1 MYCRRCVAFRP
12 VCYCWKAKP
21 SPWTNRIYMNPLIAK
36 SIPALDRYSRYSLV
50 EVSLDEAGKYPS
62 VFTRLYPEAARAAG
76 EHADSMRA
84 AGVEVSPLAGLP
96 VSIKDLVD
104 IAGETTLA
112 GSTVLRDSP
121 PAKSDA
127 PVVERLRI
135 AGAAIV
141 GKTNMTEFA
150 YSGVGLNPHY
160 GTPANPADTAVA
172 RIPGGSSSGAAVSVA
187 TGLCVAAIGS
197 DTGGSIRIPAAL
209 CGVVGFKPTAR
220 RVPTAGTVPLSTTL
234 DTICA
239 MTRSVDDCILV
250 DNIIANTV
258 LSIPDLPLAG
268 LRLAV
273 PQTVMLDGLDPHVA
287 ESFASA
293 LSRLSAAGAKIVDAP
308 FGLLTESLT
317 LNRFSG
323 PESFAWHRG
332 LLSSREAE
340 YDFRVAK
347 RIRMGES
354 MSAADYIDMHRN
366 RRDWIARMEEA
377 LGPFDSLIMPTVP
390 MVAPPIAELEG
401 SEEAFFK
408 ANSLLLR
415 NPSAINL
422 LDGCA
427 VSLPCHAGGTL
438 PVGLMVAGPAMS
450 DRKILA
456 VARAIE
462 QTLQPQ

>member
-1 MYCRRCVAFRP
+1 
-12 VCYCWKAKP
+12 
-21 SPWTNRIYMNPLIAK
+21 MNPLTAK
-36 SIPALDRYSRYSLV
+36 SIPALDRYSRFSLV
-50 EVSLDEAGKYPS
+50 EVSLDEAEKHPS

-127 PVVERLRI
+127 PVVKRLRI
-135 AGAAIV
+135 AGASII

-239 MTRSVDDCILV
+239 MTRSVGDCILV
-250 DNIIANTV
+250 DSIIANTV

-273 PQTVMLDGLDPHVA
+273 PQTVMLDGLDGHVA
-287 ESFASA
+287 ESFSSA
-293 LSRLSAAGAKIVDAP
+293 LSRLSAAGAKIVDVP
-308 FGLLTESLT
+308 FGLLAEAST

-332 LLSSREAE
+332 LLSTRETE

-354 MSAADYIDMHRN
+354 VSAADYIDMHRN

-377 LGPFDSLIMPTVP
+377 LGPFDSLVMPTVP
-390 MVAPPIAELEG
+390 IVAPPIAELEG
-401 SEEAFFK
+401 SEESFFK
-408 ANSLLLR
+408 ANGLLLR
-415 NPSAINL
+415 NPSTINL

-427 VSLPCHAGGTL
+427 VSLPCHAEGTL

-462 QTLQPQ
+462 RTLQPQ